1 MPFLRKVTAGRNVP
15 DERLAVVAK
24 QYELFGGRSP
34 INDHNRDLLAAIT
47 VEFAKRSIELPVYWG
62 NRNWDPLVEETV
74 AQMANDGA
82 RHSLVFATSAF
93 GSYSGCR
100 QYREDLDRAAS
111 TVGDS
116 APRLQKLRLFYN
128 HPGFIDPLTE
138 RVRESIARLGTRSS
152 STPRLVFTAHS
163 IPQSMAAGC
172 DYEDQLAE
180 AARLVV
186 ERIDAEG
193 LGKPLDWDLVYQS
206 RSGPPQVPWLEP
218 DIGDHLGV
226 LAQQGIDAVV
236 VCPLGFV
243 SDHME
248 VLYDLD
254 TLAAQRAAELGIE
267 MERARTVG
275 TDPAFVSMIADLV
288 EEQLTGAARL
298 AVGAHPA
305 WPDMCPEG
313 HCPAPQRPAPQQ
325 PSGS

>member
-24 QYELFGGRSP
+24 QYELFGGCSP
-34 INDHNRDLLAAIT
+34 INGHNRDLLAAIT
-47 VEFAKRSIELPVYWG
+47 DEFSKRSIELPVYWG

-74 AQMANDGA
+74 AQMAQDGA

-111 TVGDS
+111 TVGDT

-128 HPGFIDPLTE
+128 HPGFIGPLTD
-138 RVRESIARLGTRSS
+138 RVRESIALLRTRSS

-186 ERIDAEG
+186 EGIAVEG
-193 LGKPLDWDLVYQS
+193 LEKPLDWDLVYQS

-218 DIGDHLGV
+218 DIGDHLGM
-226 LAQQGIDAVV
+226 LAQRGIDAVV

-254 TLAAQRAAELGIE
+254 TLAAQQAEKLGIE

-298 AVGAHPA
+298 RVGAHPA
-305 WPDMCPEG
+305 WPDMCPDG
-313 HCPAPQRPAPQQ
+313 HCPAPQRPAP
-325 PSGS
+325 SSN